1 MSVRLFCLPYAGASA
16 RMYEPWAR
24 QLAPSV
30 VVTPVELPGRG
41 SRGHERPAAGAEA
54 LLRDLTGF
62 VTRLCDRPF
71 ALFGHGL
78 GALLAYEIAAR
89 LEWRHD
95 RVAER
100 LYVSGQGAPR
110 PGAGTQELSR
120 LPHEPFLDRV
130 RELYGSARRTFADP
144 EAIGRVLPLMRAD
157 FAIAEAY
164 RARTEDVLHCPVTA
178 LGGRGDA
185 SADRARLAGWRAH
198 TRRHCRVRILPGDHL
213 FPHTAGE
220 QVIDMLA
227 ADLSGP
233 AGFRPGGGPVRAYAP
248 LAARTG

>member
-1 MSVRLFCLPYAGASA
+1 MTDLSVRLFCLPYAGASA
-16 RMYEPWAR
+16 RMYEAWAR
-24 QLAPSV
+24 KLAPSI

-41 SRGHERPAAGAEA
+41 SRAHERPVAGTEA
-54 LLRDLTGF
+54 LLRDLTAF
-62 VTRLCDRPF
+62 VTRFCDRPF

-110 PGAGTQELSR
+110 AGAGMDELSR
-120 LPHEPFLDRV
+120 LPHEPFLARV

-144 EAIGRVLPLMRAD
+144 EAIGRLLPLMRAD

-164 RARTEDVLHCPVTA
+164 RARAE
-178 LGGRGDA
+178 GGDRGDA

-198 TRRHCRVRILPGDHL
+198 TRRHCQVRMFPGGHL

-220 QVIDMLA
+220 QVTDMLA
-227 ADLSGP
+227 TDLNGTG
-233 AGFRPGGGPVRAYAP
+233 GFRPGGGPVRAYAP
-248 LAARTG
+248 LAGRRG